1 MQWILLQ
8 VKGRACCPR
17 QSPIGNY
24 ALSVQL
30 LGRGPKTIVHCD
42 AMRTDPADRLC
53 TGVDSQAIRA
63 TSPLACWS
71 RTIFLCGAAHSDL
84 ATNTIPAL
92 FSFAFLFVAYGDS
105 FDVRF
110 FIYLHSATAAHNL
123 LLLMQLIRRLV
134 ESPVLGTACL
144 ERPAAHSLRIHLPE
158 RCMDICIIR
167 LDRAC
172 EAWREHRF
180 HPNQCHPNEPRP
192 PPRLRRSA
200 SCPPPRARLKKFP
213 NETEW
218 SGPGLAKNELNI

>member
-30 LGRGPKTIVHCD
+30 LERGPKTIVHCD

-53 TGVDSQAIRA
+53 TGVDSQALRA
-63 TSPLACWS
+63 TSPLACS
-71 RTIFLCGAAHSDL
+71 NRTIFLCGAAHSDL

-110 FIYLHSATAAHNL
+110 FIYLHSATAAHN
-123 LLLMQLIRRLV
+123 
-134 ESPVLGTACL
+134 
-144 ERPAAHSLRIHLPE
+144 
-158 RCMDICIIR
+158 
-167 LDRAC
+167 
-172 EAWREHRF
+172 
-180 HPNQCHPNEPRP
+180 
-192 PPRLRRSA
+192 
-200 SCPPPRARLKKFP
+200 
-213 NETEW
+213 
-218 SGPGLAKNELNI
+218 